1 MGWFSS
7 IKKFIGIAVAV
18 VATIAT
24 AGLAASIGVALIG
37 AEAAA
42 AVVGATTV
50 GEIVGGAV
58 IGSGIGAINSGI
70 QGGDILKGALTGA
83 VSGGVGTTV
92 GGLVG
97 GQLGG
102 TAGTYDAAGNFT
114 ASTIKPVVSGSEALG
129 AAATKGA
136 SQFAGGT
143 AGALAGGAPLTQAL
157 KSGAISGAS
166 GALTAGLSQGLGLD
180 KTTGGLLGAGISY
193 GLGKAFQPTG
203 GSSVQSR
210 APQYAQTSQP
220 SQQYLAPPQ
229 TTTLGTSFA
238 QPASGQ
244 AVGTPSALGSALFA
258 APGFS
263 YSAGGPVLGGSDTET
278 KAPRNVWSETDKSLR
293 DVGSTVT

>member
-1 MGWFSS
+1 MGWFKS
-7 IKKFIGIAVAV
+7 ISKFIGIAVAV

-24 AGLAASIGVALIG
+24 AGLAAPIGAALVG

-70 QGGDILKGALTGA
+70 QGGDVLKGALTGA
-83 VSGGVGTTV
+83 VSGGVGTAV
-92 GGLVG
+92 GGLVS

-114 ASTIKPVVSGSEALG
+114 ASTIKPVLSGSEALG

-143 AGALAGGAPLTQAL
+143 AGALAGGAPLNQAL

-180 KTTGGLLGAGISY
+180 KTTGSLLGSGISY
-193 GLGKAFQPTG
+193 GLGKAFQPTA

-220 SQQYLAPPQ
+220 SEQYLAPSQ
-229 TTTLGTSFA
+229 TTTLGTSLTQA
-238 QPASGQ
+238 PSGQ

-263 YSAGGPVLGGSDTET
+263 YSAGGPVLGGSDTEA